1 VSIQLV
7 MLRRFTAQILS
18 RLSRNRRVHPR
29 VDIDGKAFWSGA
41 RVEGSGR
48 ILDLSAGGVGIADPE
63 LLLPVGTRVHVT
75 LAIGNESMLSLP
87 AEVMWA
93 AKERLG
99 LRFGEMR
106 SELRERLEVLIREV
120 IDDA

>member
-1 VSIQLV
+1 
-7 MLRRFTAQILS
+7 MLRQFVDEILR
-18 RLSRNRRVHPR
+18 RLSRNRREHPR
-29 VDIDGKAFWSGA
+29 VYLDGKAFWSGA

-63 LLLPVGTRVHVT
+63 PLLPVGTKMHVT
-75 LAIGNESMLSLP
+75 LAIGAESMLSLP

-93 AKERLG
+93 SKERLG
-99 LRFGEMR
+99 LRFGELGR
-106 SELRERLEVLIREV
+106 ELRERLDLLIREV